1 MKDCLYILLFI
12 LIFII
17 PSFNQTIEDED
28 KEREDTIYLKSN
40 INEIFASTE
49 LTQYFINSL
58 ENPIELIISFPIKE
72 EINLNK
78 FIVQIGEKIVTSK
91 VMKKEIAEEKYDD
104 SISSGN
110 TGFLGEYDNEMKSYS
125 INLGN
130 INPKE
135 KVILKAFFIQNIGTQ
150 DMSYEFIIME
160 KYPTFHYKELNKE
173 GARNKIIKANFII
186 EAQSKITRLIA
197 PFFDEMA
204 QNKSTYEVTFSNDYK
219 KAEII
224 YVKNPDDQKNKD
236 IIDEI
241 YGEEY
246 GYPGKVN
253 EPTFL
258 TSFSILFRT
267 ENINKPIL
275 YYQFNP
281 ELNETSYS
289 INYVYS
295 SEELKEIPI
304 PEKPDQDNKISYYS
318 KYENSLI
325 NESPGLFVFLIDQSG
340 SMTGKPIELLKQG
353 LLLLIQSLPPNSYFQ
368 LIGFGTN
375 FKKYNEE
382 AVEYNEENVEYI
394 LNIINNL
401 DADLGGTNIN
411 SPLES
416 IYSDTSYSK
425 INLSKHIF
433 LLTDGQVNDREGCVN
448 LITANSNK
456 FRMHAF
462 GIGNAFDKYFIERS
476 GKLGKGSSFFIED
489 VEEISS
495 TIISALNKCIRPYL
509 IDIHFNF
516 QNYENNIKNNII
528 SCEPNNISNQDE
540 IISFSFI
547 LNEENNIN
555 IDKLKDPILIE
566 ISGKNPYNI
575 IKENISIDQSK
586 NIIRLSNGDE
596 LSKMI
601 IGKALKENKELIDDK
616 EKEIEFSTKYQIL
629 SKNTALFA
637 EIINDNNDNNQN
649 ELISVNLND
658 YIKEGSPFIPWTNWN
673 QPGAWGGAG
682 GWGNG
687 NAGGGWGNSGSAW
700 GNGNA
705 GGSWGGAGGFDNGN
719 MPSYDF
725 ENDNNNIDE
734 EIKDKFEN
742 DKSKNYVTKLII
754 SQNIIEGYWDEN
766 EETKELMNIF
776 QQAKIDQIIEKIK
789 SLNKGEENE
798 NKIKYT
804 ILVIYY
810 LNTEYSDKID
820 EYILIIN
827 KGKKYLLN
835 QGIKYEDIID
845 GL

>member
-1 MKDCLYILLFI
+1 MRK
-12 LIFII
+12 
-17 PSFNQTIEDED
+17 
-28 KEREDTIYLKSN
+28 K
-40 INEIFASTE
+40 
-49 LTQYFINSL
+49 
-58 ENPIELIISFPIKE
+58 
-72 EINLNK
+72 
-78 FIVQIGEKIVTSK
+78 VTSK
-91 VMKKEIAEEKYDD
+91 VMEKENAEEKYNN

-110 TGFLGEYDNEMKSYS
+110 TGFLGEYDNEEKSYS

-135 KVILKAFFIQNIGTQ
+135 KVKLKAFFIQNIGTQ

-173 GARNKIIKANFII
+173 SARNKIIKANFII
-186 EAQSKITRLIA
+186 ETESKITRLIA

-204 QNKSTYEVTFSNDYK
+204 QNQSTYEINFSEDYK
-219 KAEII
+219 KAEIN

-236 IIDEI
+236 VIDEI
-241 YGEEY
+241 YIGEEY

-258 TSFSILFRT
+258 TTFSILFRT

-295 SEELKEIPI
+295 SEELKSIPI
-304 PEKPDQDNKISYYS
+304 PKTPDQDNKISYYS
-318 KYENSLI
+318 KYENNII

-340 SMTGKPIELLKQG
+340 SMSGKSIELVKQG

-368 LIGFGTN
+368 LIGFGST
-375 FKKYNEE
+375 FKKCDEE
-382 AVEYNEENVEYI
+382 AVEYNKENVNNI
-394 LNIINNL
+394 IDIINNL
-401 DADLGGTNIN
+401 DSNMGGTNIN

-462 GIGNAFDKYFIERS
+462 GIGNAFDRYFIERS

-495 TIISALNKCIRPYL
+495 VIISALNKCIRPYL

-516 QNYENNIKNNII
+516 LNYKDNIKNNVI

-547 LNEENNIN
+547 LDEENNIN
-555 IDKLKDPILIE
+555 IDKLSKPILIE
-566 ISGKNPYNI
+566 ISGKDPNNVIKESISISQSENI
-575 IKENISIDQSK
+575 IK
-586 NIIRLSNGDE
+586 LSNGDE

-616 EKEIEFSTKYQIL
+616 KKEIEFSTKYQIL

-649 ELISVNLND
+649 KLISVNLND
-658 YIKEGSPFIPWTNWN
+658 YIKEDLGPYILPT
-673 QPGAWGGAG
+673 PGWGGAFG
-682 GWGNG
+682 GFGGGSGFDTGFGGPMPNG
-687 NAGGGWGNSGSAW
+687 NFGGGSNFGGMNDGMMPNYDSGNS
-700 GNGNA
+700 N
-705 GGSWGGAGGFDNGN
+705 
-719 MPSYDF
+719 
-725 ENDNNNIDE
+725 NDINNQ
-734 EIKDKFEN
+734 IKDKIEN
-742 DKSKNYVTKLII
+742 NNSKNYITKLII

-766 EETKELMNIF
+766 EVTKELMNIIG
-776 QQAKIDQIIEKIK
+776 QQMNQINTKIK

-798 NKIKYT
+798 NKILYT
-804 ILVIYY
+804 ISVIYY

-827 KGKKYLLN
+827 KGKKYLIN

-845 GL
+845 GI

>member
-58 ENPIELIISFPIKE
+58 ENPIELTISFPIKE

-78 FIVQIGEKIVTSK
+78 FIVQIGEKVVTSK
-91 VMKKEIAEEKYDD
+91 IMKKEIAEEKYDE

-135 KVILKAFFIQNIGTQ
+135 KVTLKAFFIQNICTQ

-224 YVKNPDDQKNKD
+224 YVKNPDEQKNKD

-304 PEKPDQDNKISYYS
+304 PETPDQDNKISYYS

-495 TIISALNKCIRPYL
+495 TIISALSKCIRPYL

-516 QNYENNIKNNII
+516 QNYENNIKNNIV

-555 IDKLKDPILIE
+555 IDKLKEPILIE

-658 YIKEGSPFIPWTNWN
+658 YIKEGDPFISWPNWN
-673 QPGAWGGAG
+673 QGGGAWGGAG
-682 GWGNG
+682 GWGN
-687 NAGGGWGNSGSAW
+687 S
-700 GNGNA
+700 NA
-705 GGSWGGAGGFDNGN
+705 GGSWGGAGGWNGAGGFDNGN

-742 DKSKNYVTKLII
+742 DKSKNYITKLII

-776 QQAKIDQIIEKIK
+776 QQAKIDIIMEKIK
-789 SLNKGEENE
+789 SLNKEEENE

>member
-1 MKDCLYILLFI
+1 MKDYLYILLFI

-49 LTQYFINSL
+49 LTQYFVNSL
-58 ENPIELIISFPIKE
+58 ENPIELTISFPIKE

-78 FIVQIGEKIVTSK
+78 FIVQIGEKVVTSK
-91 VMKKEIAEEKYDD
+91 IMKKEIAEEKYDE

-130 INPKE
+130 INPNE
-135 KVILKAFFIQNIGTQ
+135 KVKLKAFFIQNICTQ

-204 QNKSTYEVTFSNDYK
+204 QNKSAYEVTFSNDYK

-224 YVKNPDDQKNKD
+224 YVKNPDEQKNKD

-495 TIISALNKCIRPYL
+495 TIISALSKCIRPYL

-516 QNYENNIKNNII
+516 QNYENNIKNNIV

-555 IDKLKDPILIE
+555 IDKLKEPILIE

-658 YIKEGSPFIPWTNWN
+658 YIKEGNPFIPWPNWN
-673 QPGAWGGAG
+673 QGGGAWGGAG
-682 GWGNG
+682 GWGN
-687 NAGGGWGNSGSAW
+687 S
-700 GNGNA
+700 NA
-705 GGSWGGAGGFDNGN
+705 GGSWGGAGGWNGAGGFDNGN

-742 DKSKNYVTKLII
+742 DKSKNYITKLII

-776 QQAKIDQIIEKIK
+776 QQAKIDIITEKIK
-789 SLNKGEENE
+789 SLNKEEENE

>member
-1 MKDCLYILLFI
+1 MKDYLCVLLFILLFI
-12 LIFII
+12 K

-58 ENPIELIISFPIKE
+58 ENPIELTISFPIKE

-91 VMKKEIAEEKYDD
+91 IMEKEIAEEKYDE

-130 INPKE
+130 INPNE
-135 KVILKAFFIQNIGTQ
+135 KVTLKAFFIQNICTQ

-224 YVKNPDDQKNKD
+224 YVKNPDEQQNKD

-462 GIGNAFDKYFIERS
+462 GIGNSFDKYFIERS

-516 QNYENNIKNNII
+516 QNYENNIKNNIV

-555 IDKLKDPILIE
+555 IDKLKEPILIE

-658 YIKEGSPFIPWTNWN
+658 YIKEGNPFIPWPNWN
-673 QPGAWGGAG
+673 QGGGAWGGAG
-682 GWGNG
+682 GWGN
-687 NAGGGWGNSGSAW
+687 S
-700 GNGNA
+700 NA
-705 GGSWGGAGGFDNGN
+705 GGSWGGAGGWNGAGGFDNGN

-742 DKSKNYVTKLII
+742 DKSKNYITKLII

-789 SLNKGEENE
+789 SLNKEEENE

-827 KGKKYLLN
+827 KGKKYLIK

>member
-1 MKDCLYILLFI
+1 MKDYLYILLFI
-12 LIFII
+12 LIFIR

-58 ENPIELIISFPIKE
+58 ENPIELTISFPIKE

-91 VMKKEIAEEKYDD
+91 VMEKEIAEEKYDE

-135 KVILKAFFIQNIGTQ
+135 KVTLKAFFIQNICTQ

-224 YVKNPDDQKNKD
+224 YVKNPDEQKNKD

-340 SMTGKPIELLKQG
+340 SMSGKPIELLKQG

-516 QNYENNIKNNII
+516 QNYENNIKNNIV

-547 LNEENNIN
+547 LNDENNIN
-555 IDKLKDPILIE
+555 IDKLKEPILIE

-637 EIINDNNDNNQN
+637 EIINDNNDNNQK

-658 YIKEGSPFIPWTNWN
+658 YIKEESPFFNW
-673 QPGAWGGAG
+673 GY
-682 GWGNG
+682 
-687 NAGGGWGNSGSAW
+687 GGGIRGGGGLFHRTSGFN
-700 GNGNA
+700 NGI
-705 GGSWGGAGGFDNGN
+705 GGFDNGN
-719 MPSYDF
+719 MSSYDF
-725 ENDNNNIDE
+725 NNGNKNIDE

-742 DKSKNYVTKLII
+742 DKSKNYITKLII

-776 QQAKIDQIIEKIK
+776 QQAKIDIITEKIK
-789 SLNKGEENE
+789 SLNKEEENE
-798 NKIKYT
+798 NKIKYK
-804 ILVIYY
+804 ILIIYY

-827 KGKKYLLN
+827 KGKKYLIN

>member
-1 MKDCLYILLFI
+1 M
-12 LIFII
+12 
-17 PSFNQTIEDED
+17 
-28 KEREDTIYLKSN
+28 
-40 INEIFASTE
+40 
-49 LTQYFINSL
+49 
-58 ENPIELIISFPIKE
+58 
-72 EINLNK
+72 
-78 FIVQIGEKIVTSK
+78 
-91 VMKKEIAEEKYDD
+91 
-104 SISSGN
+104 
-110 TGFLGEYDNEMKSYS
+110 
-125 INLGN
+125 
-130 INPKE
+130 
-135 KVILKAFFIQNIGTQ
+135 
-150 DMSYEFIIME
+150 
-160 KYPTFHYKELNKE
+160 
-173 GARNKIIKANFII
+173 
-186 EAQSKITRLIA
+186 
-197 PFFDEMA
+197 
-204 QNKSTYEVTFSNDYK
+204 
-219 KAEII
+219 
-224 YVKNPDDQKNKD
+224 
-236 IIDEI
+236 

-448 LITANSNK
+448 LITANSIK

-462 GIGNAFDKYFIERS
+462 GIGNGFDKYFIERS

-516 QNYENNIKNNII
+516 QNYENNIKNNIV

-555 IDKLKDPILIE
+555 IDKLKEPILIE

-658 YIKEGSPFIPWTNWN
+658 YIKEGNPFIPWPNWN
-673 QPGAWGGAG
+673 QGGGAWGGAG
-682 GWGNG
+682 GWGN
-687 NAGGGWGNSGSAW
+687 S
-700 GNGNA
+700 NA
-705 GGSWGGAGGFDNGN
+705 GGSWGGAGGWNGAGGFDNGN

-734 EIKDKFEN
+734 EIKDKYEN
-742 DKSKNYVTKLII
+742 DKSKNYITKLII

-776 QQAKIDQIIEKIK
+776 QQAKIDIIMEKIK
-789 SLNKGEENE
+789 SLNKEEENE

-827 KGKKYLLN
+827 KGKKYLIN

>member
-1 MKDCLYILLFI
+1 MKKDYLYLFI
-12 LIFII
+12 IILVFIS
-17 PSFNQTIEDED
+17 PSFSEDED
-28 KEREDTIYLKSN
+28 IEREDTIYLKSN
-40 INEIFASTE
+40 INEIFATTE
-49 LTQYFINSL
+49 LTQYFVNSL
-58 ENPIELIISFPIKE
+58 DDPIELIVSFPIKE

-78 FIVQIGEKIVTSK
+78 FIIQIGEKIVQSK
-91 VMKKEIAEEKYDD
+91 IMKKEKAEEKYDEA
-104 SISSGN
+104 ISSGN
-110 TGFLGEYDNEMKSYS
+110 TGFLGEYDDEGKSYS

-130 INPKE
+130 ISPKE
-135 KVILKAFFIQNIGTQ
+135 KVKLQAFFIQNIGTQ

-173 GARNKIIKANFII
+173 GARNKLIKANFII
-186 EAQSKITRLIA
+186 EAQSKITRLVA

-204 QNKSTYEVTFSNDYK
+204 KNQSTYEVTFSDDYK
-219 KAEII
+219 KAEIT
-224 YVKNPDDQKNKD
+224 YVKNPDDQQNKD
-236 IIDEI
+236 IIDEL

-275 YYQFNP
+275 YYQYNP
-281 ELNETSYS
+281 ELKETSYS

-295 SEELKEIPI
+295 SEELIHIPI
-304 PEKPDQDNKISYYS
+304 PEKPDLDNKVSYYS

-340 SMTGKPIELLKQG
+340 SMSGNPIELLKQG

-368 LIGFGTN
+368 LIGFGSN
-375 FKKYNEE
+375 FKKYNEK
-382 AVEYNEENVEYI
+382 AVEYNVENVENI
-394 LNIINNL
+394 INIINNL
-401 DADLGGTNIN
+401 GADMGGTNIN
-411 SPLES
+411 SPLEA

-495 TIISALNKCIRPYL
+495 VIISALNKCIRPYL
-509 IDIHFNF
+509 IDIHFDF
-516 QNYENNIKNNII
+516 QNYKDNINNNII
-528 SCEPNNISNQDE
+528 SCEPSHISNQDE

-555 IDKLKDPILIE
+555 IDKLSEPILIE
-566 ISGKNPYNI
+566 ISGKNPNDIIREIISINNSGNI
-575 IKENISIDQSK
+575 IK
-586 NIIRLSNGDE
+586 LSDGDE

-601 IGKALKENKELIDDK
+601 IGKALKENKELIDD
-616 EKEIEFSTKYQIL
+616 ETKEIEFSTKYQIL

-637 EIINDNNDNNQN
+637 EIRRDSNDNEQN

-658 YIKEGSPFIPWTNWN
+658 YIAEQIPGIIPLPNF
-673 QPGAWGGAG
+673 GGFGGGAYFDGMSNGFDSNSFGDMGSMPSFEYENDG
-682 GWGNG
+682 GISFDNENKNG
-687 NAGGGWGNSGSAW
+687 NNNSV
-700 GNGNA
+700 
-705 GGSWGGAGGFDNGN
+705 
-719 MPSYDF
+719 
-725 ENDNNNIDE
+725 
-734 EIKDKFEN
+734 
-742 DKSKNYVTKLII
+742 KNYITKLIL

-766 EETKELMNIF
+766 EETKELMNIIE
-776 QQAKIDQIIEKIK
+776 QDKIDQIITNIK
-789 SLNKGEENE
+789 SLNIEEENE
-798 NKIKYT
+798 NTIKYT

-827 KGKKYLLN
+827 KAKKYLIN
-835 QGIKYEDIID
+835 QGIKYEDVID
-845 GL
+845 GI

>member
-1 MKDCLYILLFI
+1 
-12 LIFII
+12 
-17 PSFNQTIEDED
+17 
-28 KEREDTIYLKSN
+28 
-40 INEIFASTE
+40 
-49 LTQYFINSL
+49 
-58 ENPIELIISFPIKE
+58 
-72 EINLNK
+72 
-78 FIVQIGEKIVTSK
+78 
-91 VMKKEIAEEKYDD
+91 
-104 SISSGN
+104 
-110 TGFLGEYDNEMKSYS
+110 
-125 INLGN
+125 
-130 INPKE
+130 
-135 KVILKAFFIQNIGTQ
+135 
-150 DMSYEFIIME
+150 
-160 KYPTFHYKELNKE
+160 
-173 GARNKIIKANFII
+173 
-186 EAQSKITRLIA
+186 
-197 PFFDEMA
+197 
-204 QNKSTYEVTFSNDYK
+204 
-219 KAEII
+219 
-224 YVKNPDDQKNKD
+224 
-236 IIDEI
+236 
-241 YGEEY
+241 
-246 GYPGKVN
+246 
-253 EPTFL
+253 
-258 TSFSILFRT
+258 
-267 ENINKPIL
+267 
-275 YYQFNP
+275 
-281 ELNETSYS
+281 
-289 INYVYS
+289 
-295 SEELKEIPI
+295 
-304 PEKPDQDNKISYYS
+304 
-318 KYENSLI
+318 
-325 NESPGLFVFLIDQSG
+325 
-340 SMTGKPIELLKQG
+340 MTGKPIELLKQG

-495 TIISALNKCIRPYL
+495 TIISALSKCIRPYL

-516 QNYENNIKNNII
+516 QNYENNIKNNIV

-555 IDKLKDPILIE
+555 IDKLKEPILIE

-658 YIKEGSPFIPWTNWN
+658 YIKEGDPFISWPSWN

-687 NAGGGWGNSGSAW
+687 NAGGAWGNGGSAW

-742 DKSKNYVTKLII
+742 DKSKNYITKLII

-776 QQAKIDQIIEKIK
+776 QQAKIDIITEKIK
-789 SLNKGEENE
+789 SLNKEEENE

>member
-1 MKDCLYILLFI
+1 MKDYLCVLLFILLFI
-12 LIFII
+12 K

-49 LTQYFINSL
+49 LTQYFVNSL
-58 ENPIELIISFPIKE
+58 ENPIELTISFPIKE

-91 VMKKEIAEEKYDD
+91 IMEKEIAEEKYDE

-130 INPKE
+130 INPNE
-135 KVILKAFFIQNIGTQ
+135 KVTLKAFFIQNICTQ

-224 YVKNPDDQKNKD
+224 YVKNPDEQQNKD
-236 IIDEI
+236 IIEEI

-462 GIGNAFDKYFIERS
+462 GIGNSFDKYFIERS

-495 TIISALNKCIRPYL
+495 TIISALSKCIRPYL

-555 IDKLKDPILIE
+555 IDKLKEPILIE

-586 NIIRLSNGDE
+586 NIIKLSNGDE

-658 YIKEGSPFIPWTNWN
+658 YIKEDSDRFYPLPNW
-673 QPGAWGGAG
+673 GYGGGAG
-682 GWGNG
+682 GR
-687 NAGGGWGNSGSAW
+687 SGANPI
-700 GNGNA
+700 GY
-705 GGSWGGAGGFDNGN
+705 DNGFGGKS
-719 MPSYDF
+719 SYDIGKG
-725 ENDNNNIDE
+725 NNNIDE
-734 EIKDKFEN
+734 EIQDKFEN
-742 DKSKNYVTKLII
+742 DNSKNYITKLII

-789 SLNKGEENE
+789 SLNKEEENE

-827 KGKKYLLN
+827 KGKKYLIK